1 MIVLSSS
8 MLTSFAFSITFYS
21 FFLEKQMLLH
31 FINIMKQ
38 KVGGNVNTQ
47 LLQTLNIMFEN
58 IRNETSLCK
67 LKFKLRLHI
76 CFGFSSKQQSC

>member
-1 MIVLSSS
+1 MLS
-8 MLTSFAFSITFYS
+8 
-21 FFLEKQMLLH
+21 H
-31 FINIMKQ
+31 FIHIMKQ

-67 LKFKLRLHI
+67 EFKELVLNVKS
-76 CFGFSSKQQSC
+76 FGQRYLYR